1 MLVLSYGK
9 EKNCGR
15 INFASHVDKPWL
27 VVGDLNE
34 VISQND
40 KMGGRPICRS
50 IMDLYG
56 STMDAC
62 NLIDMGF
69 NGPKF
74 TWSNKRKR
82 NPIFQRI
89 DRGWANLDWL
99 TMFPNASLWH
109 LPRITSD
116 HCPLLIRTDN
126 RPSSSGLKPFRFEP
140 MWLTHENFFEVVAQ
154 NCLNI
159 LIFKLN

>member
-1 MLVLSYGK
+1 
-9 EKNCGR
+9 
-15 INFASHVDKPWL
+15 
-27 VVGDLNE
+27 
-34 VISQND
+34 
-40 KMGGRPICRS
+40 
-50 IMDLYG
+50 MDLYG

-89 DRGWANLDWL
+89 DRGWVNPDWL
-99 TMFPNASLWH
+99 TMFPNARLWH

-116 HCPLLIRTDN
+116 HCPLLMRTDN
-126 RPSSSGLKPFRFEP
+126 IPSSSGLKPFRFEP
-140 MWLTHENFFEVVAQ
+140 MWVTHENFFEIIAQ
-154 NCLNI
+154 NWPEYI
-159 LIFKLN
+159 DIQTKLDNLSNTIIVWNKNVFGNVYQRKKHALSRLSRV